1 LLYFERQI
9 NKVNRKYSEKSGAL
23 SFSISP
29 TRFKISD
36 IGIKHIKEFQS
47 FNFNSY
53 EDRVKLGQE
62 LINKAYNE

>member
-1 LLYFERQI
+1 MQNPLGPGA
-9 NKVNRKYSEKSGAL
+9 VKSVMEESFKGGA
-23 SFSISP
+23 
-29 TRFKISD
+29 
-36 IGIKHIKEFQS
+36 